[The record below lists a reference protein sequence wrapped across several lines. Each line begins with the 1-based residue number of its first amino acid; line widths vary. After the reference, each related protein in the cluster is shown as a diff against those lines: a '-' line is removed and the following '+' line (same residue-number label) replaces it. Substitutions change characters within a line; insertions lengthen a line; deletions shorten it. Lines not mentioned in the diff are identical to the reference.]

1 MFPRDQCGRSRP
13 HSLAA
18 TTCSRNVGICV
29 FCANRIGSPRCQN
42 PSTKMSEL
50 RMNRASASEQFL
62 ANHLALVA
70 CRRGHANAQLIGLV
84 PAACHLRR
92 LSRRVFGI
100 VEYVAEATQAHAVE
114 SRDLQ
119 QPDYSSRGGISS
131 FPKKLTIEKN
141 VGFLCATPSAPV
153 TASQSPTPPE
163 TRGGLRKLA
172 KRTLPLSLAIGVTV
186 RLHGREIADRAAFNF
201 W

>member
-1 MFPRDQCGRSRP
+1 
-13 HSLAA
+13 
-18 TTCSRNVGICV
+18 
-29 FCANRIGSPRCQN
+29 
-42 PSTKMSEL
+42 MSQL
-50 RMNRASASEQFL
+50 RMNRAWASEQFL

-119 QPDYSSRGGISS
+119 QPDYSSRGGIYS

-141 VGFLCATPSAPV
+141 VGFRCATPSAPV

-172 KRTLPLSLAIGVTV
+172 KRTLPLRLTMRVTV
-186 RLHGREIADRAAFNF
+186 RLDRRE
-201 W
+201 